1 MADGAS
7 PTLPPKE
14 AIALGMKYFREL
26 MEGQPTP
33 RILLEG
39 LDLDEDHGN
48 WVVTFG
54 FDSERIRPDNLSP
67 AQIMREAMDIAAE
80 YLRKPV
86 VEILREFRSVH
97 LSSSDGKFVK
107 LEHG

>member
-1 MADGAS
+1 MADGTS

-48 WVVTFG
+48 WIVTFG
-54 FDSERIRPDNLSP
+54 FDSEREKPHALSP
-67 AQIMREAMDIAAE
+67 LAEIREAMNPGGV
-80 YLRKPV
+80 LFGKPV
-86 VEILREFRSVH
+86 VEILREFRSIH
-97 LSSSDGKFVK
+97 LSTSDGKFVK
-107 LEHG
+107 LDHA